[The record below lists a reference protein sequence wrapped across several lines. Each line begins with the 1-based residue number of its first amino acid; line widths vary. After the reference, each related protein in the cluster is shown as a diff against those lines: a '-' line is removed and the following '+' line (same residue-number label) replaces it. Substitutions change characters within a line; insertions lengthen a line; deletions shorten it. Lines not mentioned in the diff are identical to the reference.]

1 MEQDKYHLL
10 GETRDDAAGEA
21 LDKGARI
28 LGLGYPGGPAIEKCA
43 VGGNSKAIEFPR
55 ALLGENNLE
64 FSFSGLKTSLLYYMR
79 NFDESENNHNMNDIA
94 ASYQSAVVDVL
105 ITKLKNALELTAIN
119 TCVIAGGVGANKIL
133 RESAIIHLAPAK
145 VHFPSLPLCTDNAA
159 MVAYLGELKLIAG
172 KNSSLSFPVLP
183 NLSLT

>member
-1 MEQDKYHLL
+1 MQRYFWILL
-10 GETRDDAAGEA
+10 V
-21 LDKGARI
+21 
-28 LGLGYPGGPAIEKCA
+28 AI
-43 VGGNSKAIEFPR
+43 IF
-55 ALLGENNLE
+55 NLE
-64 FSFSGLKTSLLYYMR
+64 TNKVLAEDTEGLLKEQITLCESCHGAKGSSQDPQFPILAGQHFYYIYVQLKDLSSGMR
-79 NFDESENNHNMNDIA
+79 KNEIMNDIA

-119 TCVIAGGVGANKIL
+119 TCVIAGGVSANKIL

-159 MVAYLGELKLIAG
+159 MVAYLGELKLDSS
-172 KNSSLSFPVLP
+172 KYSSLSFPVLP